1 MRGHGRRIALRSAHP
16 GIAKRYM
23 IFGIG
28 TDIVRVDRIRADL
41 ERFGERFAERILTA
55 AEMRE
60 FRRNAGKANFLA
72 RRFAAKEAAVK
83 AMGTG
88 FRNGILLQDIEVSH
102 DPQGKPLL
110 VFHGRARQFLA
121 QKRVTVAHLSLADE
135 QDNAVAFVTLETD

>member
-1 MRGHGRRIALRSAHP
+1 
-16 GIAKRYM
+16 M

-28 TDIVRVDRIRADL
+28 TDIVRVERIQADL

-55 AEMRE
+55 AEMQE
-60 FRRNAGKANFLA
+60 FRGNASKPNFLA

-88 FRNGILLQDIEVSH
+88 FSNGIQLHDIEVTH

-110 VFHGRARQFLA
+110 NFHGRAQQFLHE
-121 QKRVTVAHLSLADE
+121 KRITVAHISLADE
-135 QDNAVAFVTLETD
+135 QDNAVAFVTLEIA

>member
-1 MRGHGRRIALRSAHP
+1 
-16 GIAKRYM
+16 M

-28 TDIVRVDRIRADL
+28 TDIVRVGRMQADL

-55 AEMRE
+55 EEMRE
-60 FRRNAGKANFLA
+60 FRGNASKANFLA

-88 FRNGILLQDIEVSH
+88 FSNGILLHDIEVKH

-110 VFHGRARQFLA
+110 TFHGRARQFLDE
-121 QKRVTVAHLSLADE
+121 KRIIVAHISLADE
-135 QDNAVAFVTLETD
+135 QDNAVAFVTLETV